1 MASRLLNSLEG
12 KARDIT
18 ITSEDG
24 VEIQWKNADLHVE
37 WNMRAHNAKV
47 EHLGGKEIK
56 LVLEPSKGKGPKINM
71 KLGEST
77 MVLME
82 GGLTLTLLMTVTGNM
97 QGII

>member
-1 MASRLLNSLEG
+1 MTSRLLNSLDG

-18 ITSEDG
+18 ITNEDG
-24 VEIQWKNADLHVE
+24 VEIQWKNADLHIE

-56 LVLEPSKGKGPKINM
+56 LALEPTKGKGPKISM

-77 MVLME
+77 VILVESGM
-82 GGLTLTLLMTVTGNM
+82 TLNLLMTVAGDM
-97 QGII
+97 HGII